1 MERLYGLR
9 KVVTRLFGYI
19 RPEQSELLVKEYE
32 FYKAVYCG
40 ICREGGKKISRLTR
54 FFLNHDFVFLCVIRM
69 AVTGEKPEAVN
80 KRCPY
85 GLKKKCMVCVSP
97 SLDYTCAA
105 FGLLMYYKALD
116 DVNDSR
122 GIKKF
127 FKRFVI
133 PFVSPMRKKASK
145 MCPGLDSTVAEG
157 LAVLTEKEKNGCA
170 IPDEA
175 ADAFASLFGEVVS
188 YGTTGEKR
196 RVLYDC
202 GYHIGRYVYLIDA
215 FEDSVKD
222 EKKNEYNVLV
232 NRFGSAE
239 KVIENA
245 EAIRTTLNDSITA
258 FCAAY
263 STNEKTPFDRLIY
276 NISQLGS
283 GNAYAKSLGKL
294 KGTDK

>member
-1 MERLYGLR
+1 M
-9 KVVTRLFGYI
+9 FGYI

-97 SLDYTCAA
+97 SLDYTCAS

-116 DVNDSR
+116 DVNDSK
-122 GIKKF
+122 GIKKL
-127 FKRFVI
+127 FKKLVL

-145 MCPGLDSTVAEG
+145 MCPGLDGIVSDGISA
-157 LAVLTEKEKNGCA
+157 LSSLEKENCRV
-170 IPDEA
+170 PDEA
-175 ADAFASLFGEVVS
+175 ADAFASLLGEVVS

-196 RVLYDC
+196 QILYDC

-215 FEDSVKD
+215 FEDCVSD
-222 EKKNEYNVLV
+222 EKKGDYNVLV
-232 NRFGSAE
+232 NRFGTASD
-239 KVIENA
+239 VIANA
-245 EAIRTTLNDSITA
+245 GTVRRTLDDSIAA
-258 FCAAY
+258 FCVSY
-263 STNEKTPFDRLIY
+263 EKNGKTAFDRLIY
-276 NISQLGS
+276 NIAQLGS
-283 GNAYAKSLGKL
+283 GNAYAKSLDKL